1 MNGFSEKCIKLMK
14 EKNINLTCNLQKRKK
29 DMSYLD

>member
-1 MNGFSEKCIKLMK
+1 MNGFSEKCIKTH

-29 DMSYLD
+29 DVSYLD